1 MKGDAFLV
9 YDFLPH
15 DPKIQHE
22 IPFQYKNYKDVFEK
36 NNNIT

>member
-1 MKGDAFLV
+1 MKGDAFLLYV
-9 YDFLPH
+9 FLPH

-36 NNNIT
+36 KITFT